1 MADYPQRKK
10 VGALWTKAS
19 KSNPQNRFYT
29 GQLELDGRD
38 GKKVKVI
45 VFKNGKKDKETSP
58 DLIIY
63 LDETESPVKPA
74 TVQKT
79 VTAPK
84 PVPVPVQSDDSLI

>member
-10 VGALWTKAS
+10 VGALWTKTS
-19 KSNPQNRFYT
+19 KSNAANRFYA

-38 GKKVKVI
+38 GKKIKII

-63 LDETESPVKPA
+63 LDESEAPT
-74 TVQKT
+74 KT
-79 VTAPK
+79 PSK
-84 PVPVPVQSDDSLI
+84 PVASKPQAPPPQVEDQLI